1 MYFLLVTVFLYHWP
15 STFADRLGGI
25 GTMNAE
31 IFPKILVVALSLA
44 FTAPPAAAALAP
56 AINHASRDFESI
68 DLQASRVSAQG
79 LSVASLARNLAAL
92 GSTDAEK
99 ARAIFTWIAHNV
111 SYDTHSFLAGSSV
124 SGKPEDVL
132 RSGRAV
138 CQGFAAVFQALAT
151 EAGLKSVVVEGYSKG
166 YHYQTGARITGP
178 PDHAWNA
185 VLIDGQ
191 YKLLD
196 CTWGAGYMD
205 SEKRFVR
212 RFQERYFFTRP
223 EEFIFDHFP
232 VDPRWQLL
240 DPPVSR
246 EDYENRVVLR
256 PAFFNHGLK
265 IESHLSSVVT
275 VDGQTELTLITPRG
289 VAVLPMLK
297 RDGEK
302 LARNFVFSQRDGDR
316 IRVSVR
322 PPEAGRYQLQIF
334 TRAAEDSGSFEIAA
348 EYVLLAARP
357 SDTPGF
363 PESYEPF
370 LTRDVRLLTPLEGEL
385 PAGKPVEFRMELSD
399 ADSVAVITDG
409 KFEYLQKSGSVWKGV
424 VAPKPGSLRIGAK
437 FPGENQFQIL
447 LAYNA
452 R

>member
-1 MYFLLVTVFLYHWP
+1 MQFNLVPRYLGAALLLAMGVTP
-15 STFADRLGGI
+15 S
-25 GTMNAE
+25 
-31 IFPKILVVALSLA
+31 
-44 FTAPPAAAALAP
+44 AAALAP
-56 AINHASRDFESI
+56 AASPDTSTFALI
-68 DLQASRVSAQG
+68 DIQASKMTGQG
-79 LSVASLARNLAAL
+79 LTIPSLARNLAAL
-92 GSTDAEK
+92 GSNDTEK
-99 ARAIFTWIAHNV
+99 ARAIYTWIAHNI
-111 SYDTHSFLAGSSV
+111 SYDTPSFLAGRSV

-132 RSGRAV
+132 RNGRAV

-151 EAGLKSVVVEGYSKG
+151 EAGLKSVIVEGYSKG
-166 YHYQTGARITGP
+166 YHYQTGAKITGP

-205 SEKRFVR
+205 TEKRFVR
-212 RFQERYFFTRP
+212 RFQDRYFFTKP

-232 VDPRWQLL
+232 LNPRWQLL

-265 IESHLSSVVT
+265 VESHISSVVT
-275 VDGQTELTLITPRG
+275 VDGQTELSLITPRD
-289 VAVLPMLK
+289 VAVMPMLK
-297 RDGEK
+297 RDGKK
-302 LARNFVFSQRDGDR
+302 LARNLVFSKRDGDR
-316 IRVSVR
+316 VRVAVR
-322 PPEAGRYQLQIF
+322 PPETGRYQLQIF

-348 EYVLLAARP
+348 EYVLLATRP
-357 SDTPGF
+357 SDTAGF

-370 LTRDVRLLTPLEGEL
+370 LTRDVRLLSPLQGEL
-385 PAGKPVEFRMELSD
+385 QTGSPVKFRIELSE
-399 ADSVAVITDG
+399 AESVAVIMDG
-409 KFEYLQKSGSVWKGV
+409 KFEYLEKAGSVWQGV
-424 VAPKPGSLRIGAK
+424 VAPRPGSLRIGAR

-447 LAYNA
+447 LAYNT